1 MELTPLITAVQHQ
14 LAQTAAVG
22 GQETRELAERLI
34 APLDSALRLTLLEA
48 LSLAAEEIT
57 ADLAPGSVDL
67 RVHSG
72 EPEFFVTRAPQ
83 DPLPTPQHAEPTTSP
98 NPQDEES
105 TLSRVTLRLPETQK
119 QRAETA
125 AAAAGLSVNAWL
137 VRAVSAALVSPQAE
151 HEAPGR
157 THATHRNSFV
167 GWLG

>member
-22 GQETRELAERLI
+22 GEETRELAERLI

-83 DPLPTPQHAEPTTSP
+83 DPLPTPHTEPPTPP

-105 TLSRVTLRLPETQK
+105 TLSRVTLRLPEAQK

-137 VRAVSAALVSPQAE
+137 VRAVSAALVAPQTE

-157 THATHRNSFV
+157 THAAHRNSFV